1 MEDNTVFLLFT
12 AMLKNFY
19 QYLLFKVSSVFPGI
33 DMKSRLK
40 RFVFAFI
47 VVPAKWVR
55 VARQWKLNIY
65 TKNRWLHYWTI
76 FNASYG

>member
-1 MEDNTVFLLFT
+1 MFLLFT

-19 QYLLFKVSSVFPGI
+19 LYLLGKVCGVFPGI

-47 VVPAKWVR
+47 TVPAKWVR
-55 VARQWKLNIY
+55 VARQWVLNIY
-65 TKNRWLHYWTI
+65 TKDRWLHYWSI
-76 FNASYG
+76 FNVRAG

>member
-1 MEDNTVFLLFT
+1 
-12 AMLKNFY
+12 
-19 QYLLFKVSSVFPGI
+19 
-33 DMKSRLK
+33 MKSRLK

-55 VARQWKLNIY
+55 FARQSTLNIY

>member
-1 MEDNTVFLLFT
+1 
-12 AMLKNFY
+12 
-19 QYLLFKVSSVFPGI
+19 
-33 DMKSRLK
+33 MKSRLK

-55 VARQWKLNIY
+55 VARQCTLNIY

>member
-12 AMLKNFY
+12 VMLKKFY
-19 QYLLFKVSSVFPGI
+19 LYLLSKVSRVFPSI

-55 VARQWKLNIY
+55 VARQWTLYIY